1 MPDAD
6 PSAPDKMV
14 TNSIEGRALYSI
26 LVVILIAVAS
36 VSKKN
41 KKKGK
46 APESKGAVRFSNSGN
61 KDFAE
66 VKEFI
71 KDVGKTV
78 LEMEDDDFSAP
89 AKIKAKVMKA
99 KPANTAIEPA
109 KPKVVPATQSSKSS
123 IIEEGLGMAPVRSE
137 QGFSIFEDQG
147 CISGSIAHD
156 SHEGDSA
163 YLHGATEGLFR
174 SSDDSVYAEDI
185 ARELQAM
192 NVQRLR
198 RAVVIS
204 EILDRPKALRRR

>member
-1 MPDAD
+1 MEDF
-6 PSAPDKMV
+6 
-14 TNSIEGRALYSI
+14 LSI

-41 KKKGK
+41 KKKKGK
-46 APESKGAVRFSNSGN
+46 APDYKGPVRFSDSGN

-71 KDVGKTV
+71 KDVGKVV

-89 AKIKAKVMKA
+89 AKIKAKAMKA
-99 KPANTAIEPA
+99 KPAKTVTEPA
-109 KPKVVPATQSSKSS
+109 KPKVIPLTQSGKTS
-123 IIEEGLGMAPVRSE
+123 IIEEGLGMTKPQSV

-163 YLHGATEGLFR
+163 YPYGSSEGVIR
-174 SSDDSVYAEDI
+174 SGDDSVYAEDI
-185 ARELQAM
+185 ARELQDM

>member
-1 MPDAD
+1 MEDF
-6 PSAPDKMV
+6 
-14 TNSIEGRALYSI
+14 ISI
-26 LVVILIAVAS
+26 LVVILFAVAS

-41 KKKGK
+41 KKQKAK
-46 APESKGAVRFSNSGN
+46 APDSKGPMKFSGSKD
-61 KDFAE
+61 KDFGE

-71 KDVGKTV
+71 KDVGKAV
-78 LEMEDDDFSAP
+78 LELEDDDDFSAP

-99 KPANTAIEPA
+99 KSANTVIEPA
-109 KPKVVPATQSSKSS
+109 KPKVVPLTQSGKSS
-123 IIEEGLGMAPVRSE
+123 IIEEGLGIAPVRSG

-163 YLHGATEGLFR
+163 YPYGSSEGFIR
-174 SSDDSVYAEDI
+174 GGDDSVYAEDI
-185 ARELQAM
+185 ARELQDM